1 MDVKEPRPHTGIAE
15 TNARSEAVVRE
26 YQIAIEGMH
35 LVRERLADCV
45 RHEGVNQ
52 FVNCK
57 ELREQYWALC
67 NDRYRGMVFPEG
79 AEPKNRNVPGNNIYF
94 YFHKLFL
101 SNYSS
106 SGLFPPGK

>member
-1 MDVKEPRPHTGIAE
+1 MDGKEPRSHAGIAE
-15 TNARSEAVVRE
+15 YNARNEAVVRE
-26 YQIAIEGMH
+26 YQIAVEGMR
-35 LVRERLADCV
+35 LVRERLTDCV

-79 AEPKNRNVPGNNIYF
+79 SEPKNRNVPGNIIKYF
-94 YFHKLFL
+94 LCTFYQCAIPL
-101 SNYSS
+101 
-106 SGLFPPGK
+106 

>member
-1 MDVKEPRPHTGIAE
+1 MDGKEPRPHVGIAE
-15 TNARSEAVVRE
+15 YNARNEAVVRE
-26 YQIAIEGMH
+26 YQIAIEGMR

-79 AEPKNRNVPGNNIYF
+79 SEPKNRNVPGNI
-94 YFHKLFL
+94 LLTL
-101 SNYSS
+101 SNFTFYPCAIP
-106 SGLFPPGK
+106 L